1 MPSKRTRH
9 ARGELAAME
18 SDPSQMNQV
27 SVKQDYD
34 LRVCRHHQGNLES
47 NLALSDVLSPTTNII
62 GGETLCP
69 PDIAVQRVSHEHVAN
84 MVEAIAG
91 VGEELV
97 AEGQD
102 QEERTLAL
110 SVPRGGPQARM
121 VQVPHGIKL
130 GPRRETPPPAS
141 SRVGTGSDT
150 LSLAQFQPHGQG
162 ESTPKI
168 NPREDTPDPSAA
180 GMLSKVPPREAEAT
194 PESISVPRVR

>member
-1 MPSKRTRH
+1 AHQSRGYRLRRMPSKRTRH

-84 MVEAIAG
+84 MVEEHDPACGNSIISPSSIAG

-130 GPRRETPPPAS
+130 GPRRE
-141 SRVGTGSDT
+141 
-150 LSLAQFQPHGQG
+150 
-162 ESTPKI
+162 
-168 NPREDTPDPSAA
+168 
-180 GMLSKVPPREAEAT
+180 
-194 PESISVPRVR
+194 